1 MLVIKFSFLQPKIP
15 KVWLSIDK
23 KNVVGKCQM
32 SLTFWLIDQS
42 GLIPWQVD
50 LLLFFWSLPHT
61 IASVLSDILSC
72 TCDESLE
79 TKKIVKSLLE
89 NARRCFSVAVL
100 GKCHMSVTFWLID
113 QSGPISWQVDVLS
126 YFWYLPHTF
135 AGKVLSITVFFII
148 L

>member
-79 TKKIVKSLLE
+79 TKKLVKSLLE
-89 NARRCFSVAVL
+89 NAKWVWPSDLSTKVVQYLDKWMYYHISDIFLILLQVRYFQLQCFS
-100 GKCHMSVTFWLID
+100 
-113 QSGPISWQVDVLS
+113 
-126 YFWYLPHTF
+126 
-135 AGKVLSITVFFII
+135 
-148 L
+148 

>member
-42 GLIPWQVD
+42 GLIPWQVN

-79 TKKIVKSLLE
+79 TKKLVKSLLE
-89 NARRCFSVAVL
+89 NAKWVWPSDLSTKVVQYLDKWMYYHISDIFLILLQVRYFQLQCFS
-100 GKCHMSVTFWLID
+100 
-113 QSGPISWQVDVLS
+113 
-126 YFWYLPHTF
+126 
-135 AGKVLSITVFFII
+135 
-148 L
+148 